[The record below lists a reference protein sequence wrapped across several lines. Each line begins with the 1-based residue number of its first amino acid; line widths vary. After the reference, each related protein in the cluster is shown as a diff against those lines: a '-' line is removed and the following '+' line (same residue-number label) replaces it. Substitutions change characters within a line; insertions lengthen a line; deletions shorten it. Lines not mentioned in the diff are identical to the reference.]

1 MIIQHY
7 ASHMSKKIRI
17 FFWGLTFL
25 TLAQLFVFLSHTLL
39 EKELSDKAVQ
49 HGLWFANLVG
59 LLAFTLIMR
68 RLFAA
73 YRQDE
78 LYTPLHRRLWMQL
91 ASYCWLAAF
100 LPALLVCS
108 LKLAWGLDIRLLT
121 LLAHLNLPL
130 LGVGTALP
138 FAAMLLKV
146 GQQLEDEQNLTI

>member
-17 FFWGLTFL
+17 LFWGLVLL
-25 TLAQLFVFLSHTLL
+25 TLAQLCVFLSHTLL
-39 EKELSDKAVQ
+39 EAELTEKAIQ
-49 HGLWFANLVG
+49 HGLWLANLVG
-59 LLAFTLIMR
+59 LLALTFNMQ
-68 RLFAA
+68 RLFRA
-73 YRQDE
+73 YQQGE
-78 LYTPLHRRLWMQL
+78 LYTRLHRQLWMQL
-91 ASYCWLAAF
+91 ASFCWLAAF

-121 LLAHLNLPL
+121 MLAHLNLPL
-130 LGVGTALP
+130 LGIGALLP